1 MGSILEI
8 VLGILIIAGI
18 GYGVFRL
25 WVNSQ
30 KGRCK

>member
-1 MGSILEI
+1 MNFLEI
-8 VLGILIIAGI
+8 IVGILIIVGI